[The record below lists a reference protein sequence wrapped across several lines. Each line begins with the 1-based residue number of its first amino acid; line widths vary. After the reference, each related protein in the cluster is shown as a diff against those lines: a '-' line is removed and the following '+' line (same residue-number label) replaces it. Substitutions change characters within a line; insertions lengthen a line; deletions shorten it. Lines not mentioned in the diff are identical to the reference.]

1 MRLRIYFGGASPNC
15 GAGVRVRPYP
25 IRRPALAHKN
35 PTRFSRGS
43 MSNVDMGTLSEIL
56 HITQDIQRGIVI
68 IFVCCVLICVAA
80 FIDMWTGIDA
90 ARTNKEKISSRS
102 LRKTAIKITDYLRV
116 VIFALLIDVLGLFF
130 PWYSMPYAVLVITL
144 GILCIEGRSVIEN
157 SRKKKSSAGEVLDIV
172 SNIVECATK
181 QDAEKLIRLIK
192 EKSEKQE

>member
-1 MRLRIYFGGASPNC
+1 
-15 GAGVRVRPYP
+15 
-25 IRRPALAHKN
+25 
-35 PTRFSRGS
+35 
-43 MSNVDMGTLSEIL
+43 MGTLSEIL

-116 VIFALLIDVLGLFF
+116 LIFALLIDVLGLFF

-157 SRKKKSSAGEVLDIV
+157 SRKKKKFRRRSSGYSFQYCRVC
-172 SNIVECATK
+172 NQTGCGKTH
-181 QDAEKLIRLIK
+181 QTY
-192 EKSEKQE
+192 

>member
-1 MRLRIYFGGASPNC
+1 
-15 GAGVRVRPYP
+15 
-25 IRRPALAHKN
+25 
-35 PTRFSRGS
+35 
-43 MSNVDMGTLSEIL
+43 MGTLSEIL

-157 SRKKKSSAGEVLDIV
+157 SRKKKSSAGEILDIV